1 MTNREIIAQEL
12 ELMGEDAMNVEEV
25 LTFAEWQRKG
35 YKVNKGEKAFIQ
47 TKLWKPMSVKV
58 KEVDAKGNE
67 KEEKKKVF
75 KMVNTSLFTINQV
88 TKK

>member
-12 ELMGEDAMNVEEV
+12 ELMGEDAIGVEEV

-35 YKVNKGEKAFIQ
+35 YTVNKGEKAFIQ

-58 KEVDAKGNE
+58 KEVDSKGKE
-67 KEEKKKVF
+67 TEEKKRVF
-75 KMVNTSLFTINQV
+75 KMVNTALFTINQV